1 MAETFKEWEQRKHA
15 ERLEREKQRAETF
28 AAMSEVHRANMLTAI
43 ELMRELPDTIQGIV
57 AALGYLPSIT
67 VGVDGITVVGKEGK

>member
-1 MAETFKEWEQRKHA
+1 MSETFAEWEKRKHS

-43 ELMRELPDTIQGIV
+43 ELMRELPTTVQGLV
-57 AALGYLPSIT
+57 AALGYLPSIK
-67 VGVDGITVVGKEGK
+67 VGIDGITVVGREG